1 MQSKTLWWTVRIV
14 AVLALGVATSAL
26 AQTPTPE
33 HLSGIINDYTSSH
46 DTTGKLTG
54 PWEMRGTWSLELHS
68 RAGLADFSAAM
79 TMEHS
84 DYAITQAVVNA
95 DDPVTRGAHTHH
107 FTMKNATLSY
117 NTSACPPEPAGNP
130 ATTGRFVINGY
141 ADITGNGSP
150 APFSKGGTVLSPLQV
165 CVTGGT
171 EVEYSNITL
180 VLGAPATGHFGTQA
194 IHGLVRIPKKP
205 EPRDDH

>member
-1 MQSKTLWWTVRIV
+1 MKSKTLWWAAGIV
-14 AVLALGVATSAL
+14 AVLALGVAASAL
-26 AQTPTPE
+26 AQTPAPE

-46 DTTGKLTG
+46 DIKGNLTG
-54 PWEMRGTWSLELHS
+54 PWEMRGTWSLELHGKS
-68 RAGLADFSAAM
+68 GLADFSAAM

-84 DYAITQAVVNA
+84 DFAITQAVVNA
-95 DDPVTRGAHTHH
+95 DDPMTRGAHTHH
-107 FTMKNATLSY
+107 FTMKNATVSY

-130 ATTGRFVINGY
+130 STTGRFVINGY
-141 ADITGNGSP
+141 VDITGNGSP

-194 IHGLVRIPKKP
+194 IHGLVRKA
-205 EPRDDH
+205 EESEHDDH